1 MKYYIIISVL
11 LITLVACTNKG
22 VTVPPTLNITSTKW
36 FTTRNG
42 NFGTVMLVLSG
53 NTNTDSVTTE
63 NYGDGVISQIKI
75 PLKTDKSFSND
86 TVPVMF
92 TAFASGV
99 DSFTC
104 STVVRAVNSSGIIAD
119 TLVSSKLHY

>member
-1 MKYYIIISVL
+1 MKYYIGVSFL
-11 LITLVACTNKG
+11 LLALVCCTNKQA
-22 VTVPPTLNITSTKW
+22 TITPTLNITSAKW

-63 NYGDGVISQIKI
+63 DYGDGVISQIKI

-104 STVVRAVNSSGIIAD
+104 STVVSAVNSSGIIAD
-119 TLVSSKLHY
+119 TLVSGKLHY